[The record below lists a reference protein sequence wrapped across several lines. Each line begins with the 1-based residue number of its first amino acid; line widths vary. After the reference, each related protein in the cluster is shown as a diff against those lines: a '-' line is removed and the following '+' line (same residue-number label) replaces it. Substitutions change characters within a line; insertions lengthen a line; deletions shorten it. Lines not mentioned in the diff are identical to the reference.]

1 MRSQSVSRLGNQ
13 PLHGQHSNEQQH
25 DEREDGKADAAACA
39 AERDP
44 DFFVQVEPIGLR
56 FAYHDTVAQAAECQ
70 AVAHLHIVQPLCR
83 RGGDGAGLLEAPD
96 DLPLMAQYRDHTP
109 IVPQTAIMIGDRH
122 DLTSWA
128 GDLYYRHSHPMPN
141 ASIPP
146 GTLVMIVLRVL
157 QTGPLHGYAIAQR
170 IHQIT
175 SDVLQVEEGSLYP
188 ALQRIL
194 LKGWAKAE
202 WGVSETNR
210 RVRFYRLTPGGR
222 KQLETEMA
230 DYERV
235 NAAIRAVLRIA

>member
-1 MRSQSVSRLGNQ
+1 
-13 PLHGQHSNEQQH
+13 
-25 DEREDGKADAAACA
+25 
-39 AERDP
+39 
-44 DFFVQVEPIGLR
+44 
-56 FAYHDTVAQAAECQ
+56 
-70 AVAHLHIVQPLCR
+70 
-83 RGGDGAGLLEAPD
+83 
-96 DLPLMAQYRDHTP
+96 
-109 IVPQTAIMIGDRH
+109 
-122 DLTSWA
+122 
-128 GDLYYRHSHPMPN
+128 MPN

-175 SDVLQVEEGSLYP
+175 NDLLQVEEGSLYP

-210 RVRFYRLTPGGR
+210 RVRFYRLAPGGR

-230 DYERV
+230 DYARV
-235 NAAIRAVLRIA
+235 NAAIRTLLRTA